1 MPALRGLVDGQKMRR
16 YDRNLS
22 LLLLELGGGQ
32 IGPQN
37 YQTSQMFFAI
47 SIARLLLI
55 YIFWLW
61 MAYNNASFFTS
72 ERKHRDN
79 IFYAAKYSLS

>member
-1 MPALRGLVDGQKMRR
+1 MIRKCR
-16 YDRNLS
+16 YDWNLS

-37 YQTSQMFFAI
+37 YQTSLLFYVI

-55 YIFWLW
+55 NIFWVV
-61 MAYNNASFFTS
+61 
-72 ERKHRDN
+72 DG
-79 IFYAAKYSLS
+79 I